1 MENKDLFNAAKT
13 AQPVELAG
21 SLSDMTGNTEETNFL
36 FDTPKPIEETPKATE
51 QAKTNDLPPNPQEQS
66 QQTRNTLNG
75 SFINEEFAVMVADN
89 VISFVGSYAFTRIF
103 KVPVNKKEFA
113 LDAKEKNQA
122 ELIAA
127 EILKQTNIDI
137 SNPYVALVIWAISV
151 YVPKVANVMETKS
164 PEIAEYKAKVESG
177 EIIEGE
183 TPKKKDGRGRPR
195 KVK

>member
-1 MENKDLFNAAKT
+1 
-13 AQPVELAG
+13 
-21 SLSDMTGNTEETNFL
+21 
-36 FDTPKPIEETPKATE
+36 
-51 QAKTNDLPPNPQEQS
+51 
-66 QQTRNTLNG
+66 
-75 SFINEEFAVMVADN
+75 
-89 VISFVGSYAFTRIF
+89 VGSYAFTRIF

-151 YVPKVANVMETKS
+151 YVPKVANVMETKG

-195 KVK
+195 KIK

>member
-1 MENKDLFNAAKT
+1 MDNKDLFNAAKT

-36 FDTPKPIEETPKATE
+36 FDTPKPIEETPKTAE
-51 QAKTNDLPPNPQEQS
+51 QPNTNNLPPNPQEQT

-151 YVPKVANVMETKS
+151 YVPKVANVMETKA

-177 EIIEGE
+177 EIKQGE
-183 TPKKKDGRGRPR
+183 APKKKETRGRPR
-195 KVK
+195 KNS